1 MRVTHARPVSGIVH
15 SGRILGRPWRSTC
28 SMVTQTCGVPAT
40 RSIAPP
46 TAGFL
51 PGTYQLAR
59 SPAAET
65 WRAPSTVTSRCP
77 PRIMAKDIAESV
89 IAAPGM
95 QSDRLL
101 AGVGQVG
108 VALALGGGAQA
119 QHAVL
124 RVQHHLG
131 ALGDEVGRRAG
142 CPRRG

>member
-59 SPAAET
+59 SPAADT

-77 PRIMAKDIAESV
+77 PRIMAKDMAESV

-95 QSDRLL
+95 RVIGCLPASVRSGSPSPSG
-101 AGVGQVG
+101 AG
-108 VALALGGGAQA
+108 
-119 QHAVL
+119 
-124 RVQHHLG
+124 
-131 ALGDEVGRRAG
+131 
-142 CPRRG
+142 PRPSTPFSACSTTSVSSGMKRGT